1 MNLCKLRTHQHPY
14 RLFPTLHLV
23 EIYKS
28 ASGEQIRAEASPARQ
43 CTAVCH
49 TDTDTGK
56 SVTQTQTLASLSHR
70 HRHWQVC
77 HTDTDRI
84 HWQVCHTDT
93 DSRHW
98 QVQSSSCHTQEAAV
112 KREAIHNMYLLLLL
126 IALPVPSS
134 GPTLHHFFT
143 PQLRFESTRV
153 LILTFPKMCQISLV
167 MGSSRLR
174 RDLTGRRRLN
184 WRICQT
190 ETLL

>member
-1 MNLCKLRTHQHPY
+1 MSIRNDEKKIKRQKAVQTQTS
-14 RLFPTLHLV
+14 PTLIAFSPCCIWSRFIKAHLV
-23 EIYKS
+23 NRSEQRLHQRVS
-28 ASGEQIRAEASPARQ
+28 ALQ
-43 CTAVCH
+43 
-49 TDTDTGK
+49 

-70 HRHWQVC
+70 HRHRYWQVC

-84 HWQVCHTDT
+84 HWQVRHTDT

-143 PQLRFESTRV
+143 PHLRFESTRV
-153 LILTFPKMCQISLV
+153 LILTFLKQYKC
-167 MGSSRLR
+167 
-174 RDLTGRRRLN
+174 
-184 WRICQT
+184 
-190 ETLL
+190 